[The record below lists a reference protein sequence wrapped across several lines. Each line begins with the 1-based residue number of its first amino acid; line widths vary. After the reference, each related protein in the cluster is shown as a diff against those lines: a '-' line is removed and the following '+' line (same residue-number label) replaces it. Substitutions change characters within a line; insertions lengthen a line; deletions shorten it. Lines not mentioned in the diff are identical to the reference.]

1 MGAWGVGCTGRLVV
15 IIIVDIFAMA
25 ETVDPTD
32 ELYRMLRKKEAQFLQ
47 LALRNARH
55 IPVVTSF
62 NSLSLLRF
70 DC

>member
-1 MGAWGVGCTGRLVV
+1 MGAWSVGCTGRLVV
-15 IIIVDIFAMA
+15 IIIVAILAMA

-32 ELYRMLRKKEAQFLQ
+32 ELYRRLRKKEAQFLQ
-47 LALRNARH
+47 LALRNVLH
-55 IPVVTSF
+55 IPVVTSL